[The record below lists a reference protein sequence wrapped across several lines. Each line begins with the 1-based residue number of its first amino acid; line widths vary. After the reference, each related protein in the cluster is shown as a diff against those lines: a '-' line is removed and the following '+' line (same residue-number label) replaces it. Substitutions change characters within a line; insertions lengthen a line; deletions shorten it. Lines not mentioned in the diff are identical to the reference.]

1 VNETFTVFANGLT
14 FILAGLVGYIS
25 SILYLPGVVERF
37 GWREIRRAL
46 FCFPFKEHA
55 SRSRFF
61 GQIAVS
67 KLCLIIGVVVV
78 LLSGFR

>member
-25 SILYLPGVVERF
+25 SILYPAGVVERF

-46 FCFPFKEHA
+46 FAFLSTKMRPGLDFLDK
-55 SRSRFF
+55 S
-61 GQIAVS
+61 AVS
-67 KLCLIIGVVVV
+67 KLCLIIGMLVV
-78 LLSGFR
+78 LVSGFR